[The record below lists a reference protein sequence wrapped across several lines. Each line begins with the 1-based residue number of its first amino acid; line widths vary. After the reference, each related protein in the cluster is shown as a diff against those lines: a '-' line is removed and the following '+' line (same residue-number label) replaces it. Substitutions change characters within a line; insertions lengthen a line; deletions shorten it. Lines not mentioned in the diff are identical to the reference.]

1 MDPFVRRLVE
11 RLHAPGTPL
20 SRNRHFHTFETP
32 EGRAALRTSRRLRS
46 LARDILTCHAEGG
59 RVGCTPGG
67 LDAVGEVKVQL
78 TLERL
83 SGRRTSLLS
92 RDEYE
97 LLRALPG
104 VAPALSGPC

>member
-1 MDPFVRRLVE
+1 VMDPFVRKLVE

-46 LARDILTCHAEGG
+46 LAKDLLTCQAEGG
-59 RVGCTPGG
+59 RVGCAPG
-67 LDAVGEVKVQL
+67 APGEAGELKIHL

-83 SGRRTSLLS
+83 SGKRTSLLS

-104 VAPALSGPC
+104 VAAVLGV